1 MELVGGGLYM
11 TKNRAQLCFQP
22 PLMEL
27 GIVLFHSCGCKDLS
41 VADLL
46 KSDGSKAAVKRLSEL
61 EARSKLLVVEL
72 SVENVDSAHAKQIV
86 LFHSC
91 GCKDLSVADLLKS
104 DGSKAAVKRLSELEA
119 RSKLLVVE
127 LSVENVDSAHAKQVN
142 LLKLLACAKQVMTVP
157 STGRS
162 LRDLVM
168 STRWLW

>member
-1 MELVGGGLYM
+1 MELVGGGLVM

-27 GIVLFHSCGCKDLS
+27 GLAGNVGGFPPGSSSFYISSKIVLFHSCGCKDLS

-72 SVENVDSAHAKQIV
+72 SFENVDSA
-86 LFHSC
+86 
-91 GCKDLSVADLLKS
+91 
-104 DGSKAAVKRLSELEA
+104 R
-119 RSKLLVVE
+119 
-127 LSVENVDSAHAKQVN
+127 AKQVN
-142 LLKLLACAKQVMTVP
+142 LLKLLARAKQVMTVP